1 MSELADRLRAL
12 PSFPE
17 DMPGLDPDSV
27 PEDPAELFVAWLEDE
42 IASGARQPHAMTF
55 QTLDGG
61 APVGRTLILKDLDE
75 RGLHVSTHRG
85 SRKGERLAAD
95 PRAAMTFFW
104 RESGRQVQ
112 VGGEVVAL
120 DEATSQADWASRPSY
135 DGSPNPDWQV
145 YALRSRPGTSSPSR
159 GWIASTCASATGASA
174 APGRTS
180 ASPPRR
186 ADRPPPHRSRTKRRC
201 GRL

>member
-1 MSELADRLRAL
+1 MSELADHLRAL

-17 DMPGLDPDSV
+17 DMPDLDPDAV
-27 PEDPAELFVAWLEDE
+27 PEDPAALFLAWLEDA

-55 QTLDGG
+55 QTLDSGG

-75 RGLHVSTHRG
+75 HGLHVSTHRS
-85 SRKGERLAAD
+85 SRKGEQLDAD

-145 YALRSRPGTSSPSR
+145 YALQPSWYEFTQSRLDRKHVRVGY
-159 GWIASTCASATGASA
+159 
-174 APGRTS
+174 
-180 ASPPRR
+180 RR
-186 ADRPPPHRSRTKRRC
+186 AADGVWEHARVTTPA
-201 GRL
+201 G

>member
-17 DMPGLDPDSV
+17 DMPGLDPDSA
-27 PEDPAELFVAWLEDE
+27 PEDPAELFLDWLEGA

-75 RGLHVSTHRG
+75 RGLHVSTHRT
-85 SRKGERLAAD
+85 SRKGEQLAAD

-145 YALRSRPGTSSPSR
+145 YALQPSWYEFTQSRLDRKHVRVGYR
-159 GWIASTCASATGASA
+159 REGGAWKH
-174 APGRTS
+174 GRVTTP
-180 ASPPRR
+180 A
-186 ADRPPPHRSRTKRRC
+186 
-201 GRL
+201 G